1 MSRSGQTFISLLA
14 ALRQRLSQLDWVPVA
29 EHEHTLIL
37 AGDFNAAEGLLLPER
52 LQEAQALLGATAL
65 LACTPKRGV
74 LLVAPMRPTIKRV
87 SCRG

>member
-1 MSRSGQTFISLLA
+1 MPSTCAKPGRMCRPVRWMSRSGQTFISLLA

-52 LQEAQALLGATAL
+52 LQKA
-65 LACTPKRGV
+65 
-74 LLVAPMRPTIKRV
+74 
-87 SCRG
+87 